1 MSADYTQ
8 QTFAQAILTRLGYP
22 ITRLNVSDIMSW
34 ENAEGGNWGNDARF
48 NPLNTTQGMAGSKS
62 INSVGVQ
69 AYTSWQQGLN
79 ATLKTLQNGH
89 YSTIL
94 EALAGG
100 GSQDFGTIVA
110 NSPWGTSQFS
120 VNINPMVPVGE
131 TTSTL
136 DISQYPGLSV
146 SHGVYHITYSA
157 SVGAKMAN
165 FTEQNSAIS
174 AIKTWNQNSKD
185 QAAKLGTGS
194 SAYLSWVEMSL
205 PDIYGPNSAT
215 SSGGGSQ
222 GSLSDIT
229 NLSGLLGLG
238 NTTWWEIILVVL
250 AGVAILII
258 LAKSLNVQKMI
269 PPVVPVPV

>member
-1 MSADYTQ
+1 MSADYTP

-22 ITRLNVSDIMSW
+22 VTRLNVSDIMSW
-34 ENAEGGNWGNDARF
+34 ENAEGGNWGNDAKY

-136 DISQYPGLSV
+136 DISQYLGLSV
-146 SHGVYHITYSA
+146 SNGVYHITYSA

-165 FTEQNSAIS
+165 FTGQNSAIS

-205 PDIYGPNSAT
+205 PDIYGLNSAT
-215 SSGGGSQ
+215 SSAGGSQ

>member
-48 NPLNTTQGMAGSKS
+48 NPLNTTQGMTGSKS

-110 NSPWGTSQFS
+110 NSPWGKSQFS

-205 PDIYGPNSAT
+205 PDIYGLNSAT
-215 SSGGGSQ
+215 SSAGGSQ

>member
-1 MSADYTQ
+1 MSADYTP

-22 ITRLNVSDIMSW
+22 VTRLNVSDIMSW
-34 ENAEGGNWGNDARF
+34 ENAEGGNWGNDAKF